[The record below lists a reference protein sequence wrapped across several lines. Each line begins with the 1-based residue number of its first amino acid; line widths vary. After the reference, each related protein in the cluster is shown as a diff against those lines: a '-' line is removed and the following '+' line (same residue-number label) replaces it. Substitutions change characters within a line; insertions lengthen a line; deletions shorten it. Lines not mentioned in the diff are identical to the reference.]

1 MCTGVARVARLH
13 PAELRRELRHVVRR
27 EPAEDVELYEP
38 IKLFLN
44 IYTSMY
50 SFIYKTETQKNHST
64 MVRKEIDRGAYIL
77 LNINQCIVT
86 V

>member
-27 EPAEDVELYEP
+27 GPAEDVELYEP

-44 IYTSMY
+44 IYTSTL
-50 SFIYKTETQKNHST
+50 SSTKLKHKKNHST